1 MNCYYGAVKNVQSG
15 LEVFL
20 SSLPRSLKDQRIGVL
35 CHQASVDSSLR
46 HILPLLKARDLKIT
60 ALYAPEHGLWG
71 TAQDQVPI
79 SSDVQRPT
87 SDVARPTTIP
97 IYSLYGDKRAP
108 TQEMLAPI
116 DILLCDLQDVGSRY
130 YTFIWTMALA
140 MQACAKFRKKFIV
153 LDRPN
158 PIDGVTLEG
167 PVLDPAF
174 ASFVGL
180 YPIPVRHGMTIGEIA
195 LWVNEGLGIGADLD
209 VIAMKGWKRHL
220 YFEETGL
227 PWVLPSPNMPTMD
240 TALVYPGA
248 CLLEGTHLSEGR
260 GTTHPFEMIGA
271 PYIEADLLRA
281 TLQAMRLPGVLFR
294 SCRFEPTF
302 HKFWGES
309 CGGIQ
314 MHVQNRKAFSS
325 FLTTLQVIQTIHE
338 LYPTHFAWRD
348 PPYEYETVKLPFDI
362 LCGTDRVRQAIE
374 SGASVKTLEPEW
386 IAQCRDFSRQRKP
399 FLLYN

>member
-1 MNCYYGAVKNVQSG
+1 MFFVNCYYGPVKNVQSG
-15 LEVFL
+15 LDVL
-20 SSLPRSLKDQRIGVL
+20 LAGLPKRLKDQRIGIL
-35 CHQASVDSSLR
+35 CHQASVDASLR
-46 HILPLLKARDLKIT
+46 HIVPLLRARKLNVT

-79 SSDVQRPT
+79 KSDAAKKSAVP
-87 SDVARPTTIP
+87 VF
-97 IYSLYGDKRAP
+97 SLYGDKRAP
-108 TQEMLAPI
+108 TADMLAPI
-116 DILLCDLQDVGSRY
+116 DVLICDLQDVGARY

-140 MQACAKFRKKFIV
+140 MQACAKYKKAFIV

-167 PVLDPAF
+167 PMLDPRF

-195 LWVNEGLGIGADLD
+195 LWVNDGLGVDAELE
-209 VIAMKGWKRHL
+209 VIAMRGWKRNM

-227 PWVLPSPNMPTMD
+227 PWVLPSPNMPTLE
-240 TALVYPGA
+240 TAIVYPGA

-260 GTTHPFEMIGA
+260 GTTHPFEMLGA
-271 PYIEADLLRA
+271 PYIDPDLLYR
-281 TLQAMRLPGVLFR
+281 TLQSMRLPGVLFR

-302 HKFWGES
+302 HKFWSES
-309 CGGIQ
+309 CGGVQ
-314 MHVQNRKAFSS
+314 MHVQNRKAFKS
-325 FLTTLQVIQTIHE
+325 FLTTLQVIQTIKE
-338 LYPTHFAWRD
+338 LYPSHFVWRE

-374 SGASVKTLEPEW
+374 AGRSVKTLESEW
-386 IAQCRDFSRQRKP
+386 TDQCRDFTRQRKP